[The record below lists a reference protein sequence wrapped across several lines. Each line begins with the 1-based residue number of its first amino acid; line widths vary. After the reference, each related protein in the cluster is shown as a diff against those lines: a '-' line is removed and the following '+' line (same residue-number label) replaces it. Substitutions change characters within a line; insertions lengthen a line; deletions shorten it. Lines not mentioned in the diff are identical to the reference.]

1 MYGHVTSAGTSKRYP
16 LRAAFS
22 AKSLQTVGKIGW
34 CNLAKF
40 FFGHRVRQQNF
51 AIFCCR
57 RELRRSMEEDDPCHC
72 YSGPPISAKTFEGSF
87 SAVWVPTIARVGA
100 FFHIFRDLQ
109 DSHSFAPLHTQ
120 IFVNFSFLF
129 LQFFPPNFIIF
140 CEFWINFTC
149 FRADFDE
156 NLSEFHGI
164 EKCFT
169 KFRRNLKFWRTSQH
183 HRGRPRWRK
192 APRNVWSPNFM
203 NRKPFV
209 IRCLMKKIKLH
220 VRKYFATTTLR
231 PPPAPFVSPLYV
243 TKNRLRSERYRCMWC
258 KTLSTNND

>member
-1 MYGHVTSAGTSKRYP
+1 MRHWLHDICWNTFY
-16 LRAAFS
+16 
-22 AKSLQTVGKIGW
+22 
-34 CNLAKF
+34 
-40 FFGHRVRQQNF
+40 
-51 AIFCCR
+51 
-57 RELRRSMEEDDPCHC
+57 DPCHC
-72 YSGPPISAKTFEGSF
+72 YRGPPISARTFEGSF

-169 KFRRNLKFWRTSQH
+169 KFRRNLKFWRIRGEGVAKKVEIISAKSLIFRSWGWPVLFS
-183 HRGRPRWRK
+183 RGRGHLI
-192 APRNVWSPNFM
+192 SPS
-203 NRKPFV
+203 
-209 IRCLMKKIKLH
+209 
-220 VRKYFATTTLR
+220 A
-231 PPPAPFVSPLYV
+231 
-243 TKNRLRSERYRCMWC
+243 
-258 KTLSTNND
+258 